1 MRDIYRIFWKELV
14 QVFRDR
20 KLVFSTLIL
29 PVLLMPIF
37 MFGPSLVL
45 QRLLQGAQERKQEVA
60 VLNLPEEALRAL
72 EQAGLSPK
80 AHPDPEGAVREGK
93 YPVGVRYEQGVYRVY
108 GRLAG
113 GLTEGQVAVSKVQGA
128 LQALKEAKVAEA
140 LAQRGIPHQVLTPFQ
155 VEVVDTSP
163 EREKAGGLLGFLL
176 PFFLVVFV
184 LTGGQVVAVDA
195 TAGEKEKGTLEAL
208 LMAPV
213 PLLHLAMGK
222 TLATVAMAL
231 LSGTSGLLG
240 LALGSTMAATFGGG
254 LLTESG
260 QILELGGRLALDGTG
275 FLALFLSAFL
285 LALFMGAVMVS
296 LGLFARSFKEAQ
308 SYMAP
313 LQLLVLLP
321 LIFLQFRGF
330 FELQTWHHLVPL
342 FNVALLMDALL
353 KGSASP
359 LQAGL
364 TWGST
369 LVYAGL
375 ALLVAV
381 RVFSREEVVFRN

>member
-128 LQALKEAKVAEA
+128 LQILKEAKVAEA

-163 EREKAGGLLGFLL
+163 KREKAGGLLGFLL

-213 PLLHLAMGK
+213 PLWHLALGK

-231 LSGTSGLLG
+231 LSGISGLVG
-240 LALGSTMAATFGGG
+240 LASGRALAAEFGGR
-254 LLTESG
+254 LFTETG
-260 QILELGGRLALDGTG
+260 QTLELGGQLILDGTS

-308 SYMAP
+308 GYLAP

-321 LIFLQFRGF
+321 LLFLQFRGF

>member
-72 EQAGLSPK
+72 EQGGLSPK

-128 LQALKEAKVAEA
+128 LQILKEAKVAEA

-163 EREKAGGLLGFLL
+163 KREKAGGLLGFLL

-213 PLLHLAMGK
+213 PLWHLALGK

-231 LSGTSGLLG
+231 LSGISGLVG
-240 LALGSTMAATFGGG
+240 LASGRALAAEFGGR
-254 LLTESG
+254 LFTETG
-260 QILELGGRLALDGTG
+260 QTLELGGQLILDGTS

-308 SYMAP
+308 GYLAP

-321 LIFLQFRGF
+321 LLFLQFRGF

>member
-1 MRDIYRIFWKELV
+1 MRNIYRIFWKELV

-20 KLVFSTLIL
+20 KLVFSTLVL
-29 PVLLMPIF
+29 PILLMPIF

-60 VLNLPEEALRAL
+60 VLNLPEEALRTL

-113 GLTEGQVAVSKVQGA
+113 GLTEGQVAVGKVQAA
-128 LQALKEAKVAEA
+128 LQGLKEAMVAAE
-140 LAQRGIPHQVLTPFQ
+140 LARWGVPQEVLHPFQ
-155 VEVVDTSP
+155 VEVVDASP
-163 EREKAGGLLGFLL
+163 EREKAGGVLGFLL

-184 LTGGQVVAVDA
+184 LSGGQVVAVDA

-213 PLLHLAMGK
+213 PLLHLALGK

-231 LSGTSGLLG
+231 LSGVSGLLG
-240 LALGSTMAATFGGG
+240 IALGGALAARFGGG
-254 LLTESG
+254 LLTESS
-260 QILELGGRLALDGTG
+260 QTLELGGRIALDGG
-275 FLALFLSAFL
+275 SFLALFLSAFL

-296 LGLFARSFKEAQ
+296 LGLYARSFKEAQ

-313 LQLLVLLP
+313 LQLLALLP
-321 LIFLQFRGF
+321 LLFLQFRGF
-330 FELQTWHHLVPL
+330 FELEAWHHLVPL

-353 KGSASP
+353 KGSATP

-375 ALLVAV
+375 ALLYAV
-381 RVFSREEVVFRN
+381 RVFAREEVVFRN

>member
-113 GLTEGQVAVSKVQGA
+113 GLTEGQVAVNKVQGA

-213 PLLHLAMGK
+213 PLWHLTLGK

-231 LSGTSGLLG
+231 LSGISGLVG
-240 LALGSTMAATFGGG
+240 LASGRALAAEFGGR
-254 LLTESG
+254 LFRETG
-260 QILELGGRLALDGTG
+260 QTLELGGQLTLDGTS

>member
-155 VEVVDTSP
+155 VEVVDASP

>member
-20 KLVFSTLIL
+20 KLVFSNLIL

-108 GRLAG
+108 GRLAS
-113 GLTEGQVAVSKVQGA
+113 GLTESQVAVEKVKGA
-128 LQALKEAKVAEA
+128 LQALKEARVAEA
-140 LAQRGIPHQVLTPFQ
+140 LKRAGFSPEILSPFAL
-155 VEVVDTSP
+155 EVVDASP
-163 EREKAGGLLGFLL
+163 EGEKRTGLLGFLL

-184 LTGGQVVAVDA
+184 LSGGQVVAVDA

-296 LGLFARSFKEAQ
+296 LGLYARSFKEAQ

>member
-108 GRLAG
+108 GRLAS
-113 GLTEGQVAVSKVQGA
+113 GLTESQVAVEKVKGA
-128 LQALKEAKVAEA
+128 LQALKEARVAEA
-140 LAQRGIPHQVLTPFQ
+140 LKRAGFSPEILSPFAL
-155 VEVVDTSP
+155 EVVDASP
-163 EREKAGGLLGFLL
+163 EGEKRTGLLGFLL

-184 LTGGQVVAVDA
+184 LSGGQVVAVDA

-208 LMAPV
+208 LAAPV
-213 PLLHLAMGK
+213 PLLQIALGK

-231 LSGTSGLLG
+231 LSGISGLVG
-240 LALGSTMAATFGGG
+240 LALGGALTGRFGSLLSGG
-254 LLTESG
+254 EG
-260 QILELGGRLALDGTG
+260 QALALGGQVSLDWGS

-285 LALFMGAVMVS
+285 LALFMGAVMVG
-296 LGLFARSFKEAQ
+296 LGLYARSFKEAQ

>member
-20 KLVFSTLIL
+20 KLVFSTLVL
-29 PVLLMPIF
+29 PILLMPIF

-60 VLNLPEEALRAL
+60 VLNMPEEALRTL

-80 AHPDPEGAVREGK
+80 AHPDPEGAVRKGK
-93 YPVGVRYEQGVYRVY
+93 YPVGVRYEQGVYRIY
-108 GRLAG
+108 SRLTG
-113 GLTEGQVAVSKVQGA
+113 GLTEGQVAVGKVQAA
-128 LQALKEAKVAEA
+128 LQGLKEARVATE
-140 LAQRGIPHQVLTPFQ
+140 LARWGVPQEVLHPFQ
-155 VEVVDTSP
+155 VEVVDASP
-163 EREKAGGLLGFLL
+163 EREKAGGFLGFLL
-176 PFFLVVFV
+176 PLFLVVFV
-184 LTGGQVVAVDA
+184 LSGGQVVAVDA

-213 PLLHLAMGK
+213 PLLHLALGK

-231 LSGTSGLLG
+231 LSGVSGLLG
-240 LALGSTMAATFGGG
+240 LALGGALAARFGGG

-260 QILELGGRLALDGTG
+260 QTLELGGRIALDGG
-275 FLALFLSAFL
+275 SFLALFLSAFL

-296 LGLFARSFKEAQ
+296 LGLYARSFKEAQ
-308 SYMAP
+308 SYMTP
-313 LQLLVLLP
+313 LQLLALLP
-321 LIFLQFRGF
+321 LLFLQFRGF
-330 FELQTWHHLVPL
+330 FELEGWHHLVPL

-353 KGSASP
+353 KGSATP

-375 ALLVAV
+375 ALLYAV
-381 RVFSREEVVFRN
+381 RVFAREEVVFRN

>member
-184 LTGGQVVAVDA
+184 LSGGQVVAVDA

-208 LMAPV
+208 LAAPV
-213 PLLHLAMGK
+213 PLLQIALGK

-240 LALGSTMAATFGGG
+240 LTLGSTMAATFGGG

-296 LGLFARSFKEAQ
+296 LGLYARSFKEAQ

>member
-20 KLVFSTLIL
+20 KLVFSNLIL

-108 GRLAG
+108 GRLAS
-113 GLTEGQVAVSKVQGA
+113 GLTESQVAVEKVKGA
-128 LQALKEAKVAEA
+128 LQALKEARVAEA
-140 LAQRGIPHQVLTPFQ
+140 LKRAGFSPEILSPFAL
-155 VEVVDTSP
+155 EVVDASP
-163 EREKAGGLLGFLL
+163 EGEKRTGLLGFLL

-184 LTGGQVVAVDA
+184 LSGGQVVAVDA

-208 LMAPV
+208 LAAPV
-213 PLLHLAMGK
+213 PLLQIALGK

-231 LSGTSGLLG
+231 LSGISGLVG
-240 LALGSTMAATFGGG
+240 LALGGALTGRFGG
-254 LLTESG
+254 LLSG
-260 QILELGGRLALDGTG
+260 GEGQALALGGQVSLDGTS

>member
-163 EREKAGGLLGFLL
+163 KREKAGGLLGFLL

-213 PLLHLAMGK
+213 PLWHLALGK

-231 LSGTSGLLG
+231 LSGISGLVG
-240 LALGSTMAATFGGG
+240 LASGRALAAEFGGR
-254 LLTESG
+254 LFTETG
-260 QILELGGRLALDGTG
+260 QTLELGGQLILDGTS

>member
-1 MRDIYRIFWKELV
+1 M
-14 QVFRDR
+14 
-20 KLVFSTLIL
+20 
-29 PVLLMPIF
+29 
-37 MFGPSLVL
+37 
-45 QRLLQGAQERKQEVA
+45 
-60 VLNLPEEALRAL
+60 
-72 EQAGLSPK
+72 
-80 AHPDPEGAVREGK
+80 
-93 YPVGVRYEQGVYRVY
+93 
-108 GRLAG
+108 
-113 GLTEGQVAVSKVQGA
+113 
-128 LQALKEAKVAEA
+128 AEA

-208 LMAPV
+208 LAAPV
-213 PLLHLAMGK
+213 PLLQIALGK

-231 LSGTSGLLG
+231 LSGAAGLLG
-240 LALGSTMAATFGGG
+240 LALGGALTARFGG
-254 LLTESG
+254 LLSG
-260 QILELGGRLALDGTG
+260 GEGQALALGGQVSLDWGS
-275 FLALFLSAFL
+275 FLALFLTALL

-296 LGLFARSFKEAQ
+296 LGLYARSFKEAQ

>member
-108 GRLAG
+108 GRLAS
-113 GLTEGQVAVSKVQGA
+113 GLTESQVAVEKVKGA
-128 LQALKEAKVAEA
+128 LQALKEARVAEA
-140 LAQRGIPHQVLTPFQ
+140 LKRAGFSPEILSPFTL
-155 VEVVDTSP
+155 EVVDASP
-163 EREKAGGLLGFLL
+163 EGEKRTGLLGFLL

-381 RVFSREEVVFRN
+381 RVFSREEVVFSN